1 VRHGS
6 VDVDMRVTDRL
17 RSDLTSWCQDTLYT
31 PAVREATRLLDRYCD
46 LQLCDLYRELDLAT
60 HLRTPKTAEQLAAAL
75 GMIDTASIALR
86 EALRRLGQRTGAVC
100 TQGSPQAETHVHVAT
115 PPDPNAELAQVRAAM
130 IALGPDYAATTEFID
145 FGRASFVR
153 ALTDEPDFM
162 DEVLSGRN
170 GEAAPLWYRATNV
183 DPLQDL
189 HGAMGAR
196 VVGELLERGTV
207 LELGGGTGNGTR
219 HLVRHLA
226 ATGRLHALERLVF
239 TDISMRFVL
248 ATKHELGK
256 AYPTVPWAWQFFDLN
271 ESFTAQKVEP
281 ASVDL
286 VYAVNTAHVARD
298 IVGFLRRCHQALR
311 PGGMVVFAE
320 RVRMRGHEMAPRELT
335 LNLSR
340 YHRSAAEPAP
350 YRPMHCYL
358 APAHWHDVI
367 DRAGFTRC
375 DVLPELDALG
385 TDFPEQYAAVVVGT
399 K

>member
-1 VRHGS
+1 
-6 VDVDMRVTDRL
+6 MRVTDRL
-17 RSDLTSWCQDTLYT
+17 RADFTTWCQHTLYT
-31 PAVREATRLLDRYCD
+31 PEVREATRLLDRYCD
-46 LQLCDLYRELDLAT
+46 LQLCDLYRELDLAS
-60 HLRTPKTAEQLAAAL
+60 HLHTPKTAEQLAAAF
-75 GMIDTASIALR
+75 GMVDTASIALR
-86 EALRRLGQRTGAVC
+86 EVLRRLGERTGAVGI
-100 TQGSPQAETHVHVAT
+100 QGPPAAETYVHVAT
-115 PPDPNAELAQVRAAM
+115 PADPTAELARVRAAM
-130 IALGPDYAATTEFID
+130 IALGPDYSATTEFID

-153 ALTDEPDFM
+153 ALRDEPDFM
-162 DEVLSGRN
+162 DKVLSGRIA
-170 GEAAPLWYRATNV
+170 EAATLWYRATNV

-196 VVGELLERGTV
+196 VVGELLERGTI

-226 ATGRLHALERLVF
+226 AIDKLDALERLVF

-256 AYPTVPWAWQFFDLN
+256 AYPAVPWTWQFFDLN
-271 ESFTAQKVEP
+271 EPFAAQKIEP
-281 ASVDL
+281 GSVDL
-286 VYAVNTAHVARD
+286 VYAVNTAHVAKD
-298 IVGFLRRCHQALR
+298 IVGFLRRCHEALR
-311 PGGMVVFAE
+311 PGGSVVFAE

-367 DRAGFTRC
+367 GRAGFSRC
-375 DVLPELDALG
+375 DVLPELDALAV
-385 TDFPEQYAAVVVGT
+385 DFPEQYAAVVVGT